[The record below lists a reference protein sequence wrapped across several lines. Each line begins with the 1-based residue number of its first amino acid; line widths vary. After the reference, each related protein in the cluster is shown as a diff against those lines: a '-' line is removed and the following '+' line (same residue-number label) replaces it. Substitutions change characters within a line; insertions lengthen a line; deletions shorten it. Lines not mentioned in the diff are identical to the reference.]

1 MERSS
6 APATSTLATRLRPRM
21 SPRAQLVAAA
31 LMWLIGSAILL
42 VRGVGYI
49 VGHSWIAAVLAVG
62 LVLGALKARYVLER
76 TAAKAVRRIREQ
88 GHAFVLAFFSWKAWL
103 FITLM
108 MGSGMALRRI
118 VATTSDVGAA
128 VMGVVYVGVGTAL
141 LLGDR
146 VYWHA
151 AFRRPLDRKKRY
163 EL

>member
-1 MERSS
+1 MEETPHTA
-6 APATSTLATRLRPRM
+6 APAAEGGLRPRI
-21 SPRAQLVAAA
+21 SPQAQLVAAA
-31 LMWLIGSAILL
+31 LTWLIGASILL

-49 VGHSWIAAVLAVG
+49 VGHSWIAAALAIGV
-62 LVLGALKARYVLER
+62 VLGALKARFVLER
-76 TAAKAVRRIREQ
+76 AAAKAVQRIREQ
-88 GHAFVLAFFSWKAWL
+88 GPAFVLSFFSWKAWL
-103 FITLM
+103 FIALM
-108 MGSGMALRRI
+108 MGSGMLLRRV

-151 AFRRPLDRKKRY
+151 AFRKPLDRKKRY